1 MKRKIR
7 KEVKYSHDEWDKVI
21 AFAKESGKLP
31 AAYIREKAVN
41 GKILWCDILESTQ
54 NYIVPEDTAI
64 GDINKVAKNVNTE
77 KAVYSKDVE
86 EVEKAIELLEN
97 MVHNRLTPFVF
108 KEVEKS
114 WL

>member
-7 KEVKYSHDEWDKVI
+7 KEVKYSLDEWNKVI

-64 GDINKVAKNVNTE
+64 VDINKVAKTVNMN
-77 KAVYSKDVE
+77 KAILAQDVK
-86 EVEKAIELLEN
+86 EVEKAIEFLED
-97 MVHNRLTPFVF
+97 MVLNRLTPFVF

>member
-41 GKILWCDILESTQ
+41 GKEI
-54 NYIVPEDTAI
+54 
-64 GDINKVAKNVNTE
+64 
-77 KAVYSKDVE
+77 
-86 EVEKAIELLEN
+86 
-97 MVHNRLTPFVF
+97 
-108 KEVEKS
+108 
-114 WL
+114 